1 LGFFFKDLYV
11 LRRFQTPAIISI
23 FFFKKILYKP
33 PLNIQNRRKIPY
45 RRLFQRL
52 PKPPLNDLATPKT
65 TTLEN
70 RRNKQIAAV
79 QNRRRLPKPTA
90 ADLPFPCSASFLS
103 CNIIL

>member
-1 LGFFFKDLYV
+1 LSKYPIYYWDFFLKIYTFCGGFKLP
-11 LRRFQTPAIISI
+11 LLFQY
-23 FFFKKILYKP
+23 FFKKILYKP

-90 ADLPFPCSASFLS
+90 ADLPFPCSV
-103 CNIIL
+103 